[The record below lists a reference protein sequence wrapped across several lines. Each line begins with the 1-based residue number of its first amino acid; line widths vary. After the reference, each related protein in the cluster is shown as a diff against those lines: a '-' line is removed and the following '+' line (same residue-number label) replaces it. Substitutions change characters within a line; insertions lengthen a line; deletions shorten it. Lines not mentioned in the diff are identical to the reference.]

1 VVQGRRRRQAEL
13 SLLTSLGRAFTN
25 LVLKVQISFCKCS
38 SVHASIQYPLGNFDR
53 LVHSRAALGRPIR
66 SSSGH
71 RGARQPFRR
80 CDAQIGSAIE
90 GHCASVRTTRYVAG
104 HRPGQHQRTRRSAQ
118 RISFSDAIPNT
129 VRKAVLRRPD
139 TAVQGAQIVD
149 IDARPL
155 TAPQPRAPRRACAP
169 RRARAPRSDRGRR
182 IAAST

>member
-1 VVQGRRRRQAEL
+1 MVQGRRRRQAEL

-139 TAVQGAQIVD
+139 TAVQGAQIAHALHGTDDVE
-149 IDARPL
+149 
-155 TAPQPRAPRRACAP
+155 C
-169 RRARAPRSDRGRR
+169 RARRDRQQSRSRDPRGEGKRVRCSPRN
-182 IAAST
+182 